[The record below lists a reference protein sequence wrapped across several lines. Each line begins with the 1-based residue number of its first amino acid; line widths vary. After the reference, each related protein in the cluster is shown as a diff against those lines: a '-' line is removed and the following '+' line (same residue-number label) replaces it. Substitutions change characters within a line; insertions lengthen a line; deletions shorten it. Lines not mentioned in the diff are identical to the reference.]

1 MILTLAQL
9 LRFGRLINLLKYI
22 IINTYISF
30 LSFQDWIGRI
40 ASAETSPVTIRLE
53 YVLGE

>member
-9 LRFGRLINLLKYI
+9 LRSGRLINLLKYI
-22 IINTYISF
+22 IICTNISF

-40 ASAETSPVTIRLE
+40 TLAETSPMNIRLE

>member
-9 LRFGRLINLLKYI
+9 LRSGRLINLLKYI
-22 IINTYISF
+22 IICTYISF
-30 LSFQDWIGRI
+30 LAFQDWIGQI
-40 ASAETSPVTIRLE
+40 ALAETSLVNIRLE

>member
-30 LSFQDWIGRI
+30 FFFQDWIGQI
-40 ASAETSPVTIRLE
+40 ALAETSPVNIRLE
-53 YVLGE
+53 YVLG